1 MAKQASFENRQSD
14 YESLEKHLLSTYSSG
29 VYISSYDLIQIAKK
43 LDVEL
48 PFKERDIL
56 IRKLFGEMKEQ
67 NRLNDL
73 LAQFMLFFKD
83 KATTYTRLG
92 NRYID
97 ARDVIGNWLQ
107 KAKSTDMLL
116 KREAQKVAADAS

>member
-1 MAKQASFENRQSD
+1 MGKKASFEDRQSD
-14 YESLEKHLLSTYSSG
+14 YESLEKHLLSTYFSG
-29 VYISSYDLIQIAKK
+29 VYISSYDLVQIAKR

-48 PFKERDIL
+48 ALKERDVL
-56 IRKLFGEMKEQ
+56 MRKLFGEMKEQ

-83 KATTYTRLG
+83 RATAYTRLG
-92 NRYID
+92 NQHMD
-97 ARDVIGNWLQ
+97 ARDIIGSWIQ

-116 KREAQKVAADAS
+116 KREAQKVASNAA